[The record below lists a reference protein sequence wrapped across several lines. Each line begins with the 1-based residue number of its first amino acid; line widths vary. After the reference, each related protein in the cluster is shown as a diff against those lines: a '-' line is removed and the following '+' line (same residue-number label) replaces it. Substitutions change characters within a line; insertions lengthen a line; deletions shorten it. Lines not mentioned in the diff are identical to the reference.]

1 MEKIVARNEEK
12 CNQALKPQKEEI
24 KWWNRG
30 ERKKKKKNFTIK
42 RNRKKRKENTR
53 VRDATEREKKQ
64 KILQFGE
71 RTGWKSSSQDNIFF
85 LEKLVSKKQL
95 LFGYRNC
102 YERGTR
108 VAMENRWWTS
118 VNPPPSFSPRPPN
131 PCHVPPRFTLVFEP
145 VAAITGNSGVSSATI
160 PTAIA
165 IHRPSRYIMRSI
177 RPANTFWQ
185 PAGSLSPC
193 LSISSLHFTRLVSLT
208 SFSFLSSLRYSL

>member
-95 LFGYRNC
+95 LLGYRNC

-118 VNPPPSFSPRPPN
+118 VNSLPLVLSPPTESLSRSSPFHSGFRASGCNHRKLWRVLRHDSNGHRDPS
-131 PCHVPPRFTLVFEP
+131 
-145 VAAITGNSGVSSATI
+145 
-160 PTAIA
+160 AIA
-165 IHRPSRYIMRSI
+165 LYNALHPSGEY
-177 RPANTFWQ
+177 
-185 PAGSLSPC
+185 
-193 LSISSLHFTRLVSLT
+193 VLT
-208 SFSFLSSLRYSL
+208 TCR